1 MDNITLAIP
10 VYNTSSYFEQ
20 AVEYALSN
28 NFVKEIVVSDDSS
41 RDDEWEKLNKIVNRF
56 CYQFRCRLFYILY
69 YISIILCNKIVIVII
84 DL

>member
-41 RDDEWEKLNKIVNRF
+41 RDDEQKNF
-56 CYQFRCRLFYILY
+56 PY
-69 YISIILCNKIVIVII
+69 
-84 DL
+84 

>member
-41 RDDEWEKLNKIVNRF
+41 RDDEWEKLNKIVSTLNTDKIKKTFMLELPHWDSEVKRVL
-56 CYQFRCRLFYILY
+56 RE
-69 YISIILCNKIVIVII
+69 II
-84 DL
+84 